1 MNPLL
6 TYFGKY
12 EGQSNYLYTAKG
24 SESHDSDEEE
34 EIDESFF

>member
-12 EGQSNYLYTAKG
+12 EGRSNYLYTAKDLDG
-24 SESHDSDEEE
+24 HDSDEEE
-34 EIDESFF
+34 EIDESCF